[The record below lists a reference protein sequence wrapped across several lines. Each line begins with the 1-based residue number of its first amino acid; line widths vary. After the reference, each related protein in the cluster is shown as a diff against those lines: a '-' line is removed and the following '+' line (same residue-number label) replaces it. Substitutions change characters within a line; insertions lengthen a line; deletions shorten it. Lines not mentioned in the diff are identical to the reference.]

1 MAVEVTCAAMRSARL
16 RRRRDLDG
24 RIGLTL
30 GCACGRAAADPVQV
44 RFARPPHWSQSLL
57 LRCAHAYL
65 SGPDWDL
72 RRRRREAPHECGGA
86 MTDHRPGLAEDTRR
100 LLELTTTATLTT
112 QLFKRGFRNTFV
124 QGVRRLT
131 PVQGVMVGEA
141 FTLRMIPAR
150 EDLDH
155 PDMFRDRSHPQR
167 RAIEECPPGA
177 VLAIDCRKDFRGGCL
192 GDILIARLLERGVAG
207 VVTDG
212 ALRDVPQIEALAI
225 PVYAGG
231 AAAPASFGIHHA
243 VDLDQ
248 PIACGDVA
256 VFPGDV
262 LVGDREGVVVIP
274 RHLADEVARDGAEQE
289 QLESW
294 ILKEVKAGKGIFGL
308 YPPDDDTRARYQ
320 AWRDSLH
327 ERQT

>member
-1 MAVEVTCAAMRSARL
+1 MA
-16 RRRRDLDG
+16 
-24 RIGLTL
+24 GL
-30 GCACGRAAADPVQV
+30 
-44 RFARPPHWSQSLL
+44 S
-57 LRCAHAYL
+57 
-65 SGPDWDL
+65 
-72 RRRRREAPHECGGA
+72 EE
-86 MTDHRPGLAEDTRR
+86 TRR
-100 LLELTTTATLTT
+100 LLELTSTATLTT

-131 PVQGVMVGEA
+131 ASAPVMVGEA

-155 PDMFRDRSHPQR
+155 PNMFTDRSHPQR
-167 RAIEECPPGA
+167 RAIEECPAGA
-177 VLAIDCRKDFRGGCL
+177 VLVIDCRKDTRAGCL
-192 GDILIARLLERGVAG
+192 GDILITRLLERGVAG

-212 ALRDVPQIEALAI
+212 AMRDVPQIEAIAL

-243 VDLDQ
+243 VDLNQ

-262 LVGDREGVVVIP
+262 LVGDGEGVVVIP
-274 RHLADEVARDGAEQE
+274 RHLADEVARDAAEQE

-294 ILKEVKAGKGIFGL
+294 ILKEVKAGREIFGL
-308 YPPDDDTRARYQ
+308 YPPDEATRARYQ
-320 AWRDSLH
+320 AWREGRH
-327 ERQT
+327 EREP